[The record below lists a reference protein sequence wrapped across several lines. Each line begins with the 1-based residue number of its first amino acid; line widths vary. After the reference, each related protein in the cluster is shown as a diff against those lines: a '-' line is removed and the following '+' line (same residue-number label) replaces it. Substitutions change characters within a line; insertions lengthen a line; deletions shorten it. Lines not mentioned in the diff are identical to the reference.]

1 MRNLFTQHRAASVLT
16 VNRMLDTPFATLLTV
31 LVIGIALSLPL
42 GLYLIVDNLGRIADN
57 SQGQPEIS
65 IFLKDNASSAVQRDI
80 EAKLKA
86 RVEIKEYR
94 FVSRDT
100 ALKQLSQNMGLTD
113 AAAILGKNPLPDA
126 FVVTTKDA
134 EPEHLD
140 QLRQDMQAWPG
151 VQSAKLDS
159 EWARRLNAILRLGK
173 QGVWLLSALLGFA
186 LAAIG
191 FNTIRLQIL
200 ALRDEVEVSRLLG
213 ATDAFI
219 RRPYLYLGMLQGLLG
234 GLAAWL
240 IVASAFA
247 LINLR
252 VAEIAGLYNL
262 NYLLSSLAW
271 RDGLAVLVCAAMLGW
286 LGAYLAAN
294 QHLRGSRAA
303 F

>member
-1 MRNLFTQHRAASVLT
+1 MRSFFSQHRAAIVLT
-16 VNRMLDTPFATLLTV
+16 VNRMLDTPLATLLTIM
-31 LVIGIALSLPL
+31 VIGIALSLPL
-42 GLYLIVDNLGRIADN
+42 GLYLVVNNLSRIADN

-65 IFLKDNASSAVQRDI
+65 IFLKDNAGSAVQRDI
-80 EAKLKA
+80 ETKLKA
-86 RVEIKEYR
+86 RTEIKEFH

-113 AAAILGKNPLPDA
+113 TAAILGKNPLPDA
-126 FVVTTKDA
+126 FVITTKDI

-140 QLRQDMQAWPG
+140 QLRKDMQALPG
-151 VQSAKLDS
+151 VQSATLDS

-173 QGVWLLSALLGFA
+173 QGVWLLAALLGFA

-247 LINLR
+247 LINVR
-252 VAEIAGLYNL
+252 VAEIASLYNL
-262 NYLLSSLAW
+262 SFLLSSLAW
-271 RDGLAVLVCAAMLGW
+271 RDGLAVLISAASLGW

>member
-1 MRNLFTQHRAASVLT
+1 MINLFNQHRAALILT
-16 VNRMLDTPFATLLTV
+16 VNRLLDMPWTTLLTV

-42 GLYLIVDNLGRIADN
+42 GLYLLVDNLGRIAAN
-57 SQGQPEIS
+57 SKGQPEIS
-65 IFLKDNASSAVQRDI
+65 IFLKDNAGSALQRDLD
-80 EAKLKA
+80 AKLKA
-86 RVEIKEYR
+86 RPEVKEYR
-94 FVSRDT
+94 FVPRDA
-100 ALKQLSQNMGLTD
+100 ALKELSQNMGLSD

-126 FVVTTKDA
+126 FVVTTKDVD
-134 EPEHLD
+134 PERLD

-159 EWARRLNAILRLGK
+159 EWARRLNAFLRLG
-173 QGVWLLSALLGFA
+173 QQAVWLLAALLGFA
-186 LAAIG
+186 LAAVG

-200 ALRDEVEVSRLLG
+200 ALREEVEVSRLLG

-252 VAEIAGLYNL
+252 VAEIASLYSL
-262 NYLLSSLAW
+262 NFLLDSLSW
-271 RDGLAVLVCAAMLGW
+271 RDGLAVLVSAASLGW

-294 QHLRGSRAA
+294 QHLRGARAA

>member
-1 MRNLFTQHRAASVLT
+1 MRNLFTQHRAALVLT
-16 VNRMLDTPFATLLTV
+16 VMRMLDAPLATLLTV
-31 LVIGIALSLPL
+31 FVIGIALSLPL
-42 GLYLIVDNLGRIADN
+42 GLYLLVDNLGQIAAN

-65 IFLKDNASSAVQRDI
+65 IFLKDNAGSALRRDL
-80 EAKLKA
+80 EAKLEA
-86 RVEIKEYR
+86 RAEVKEYR
-94 FVSRDT
+94 FVPRDA
-100 ALKQLSQNMGLTD
+100 ALQELSKNMGLSD

-126 FVVTTKDA
+126 FVVTAQDA
-134 EPEHLD
+134 DPDKLD

-151 VQSAKLDS
+151 VQTAKLDS
-159 EWARRLNAILRLGK
+159 EWARRLNAFLRLG
-173 QGVWLLSALLGFA
+173 QQAVWLLAALLGFA
-186 LAAIG
+186 LAAVG

-200 ALRDEVEVSRLLG
+200 ALRDEIEVSRLLG

-262 NYLLSSLAW
+262 NFLLDSLSW
-271 RDGLAVLVCAAMLGW
+271 RDGLAVLASAAILGW
-286 LGAYLAAN
+286 IGAYLAAN
-294 QHLRGSRAA
+294 QHLRGAGAA
-303 F
+303 H

>member
-1 MRNLFTQHRAASVLT
+1 MRNLFTQHRAALVLT
-16 VNRMLDTPFATLLTV
+16 VHRMLDTPFATLLTV

-42 GLYLIVDNLGRIADN
+42 GLYLVVDNLGRIAAN

-65 IFLKDNASSAVQRDI
+65 IFLKDNAGSAVQRDI

-86 RVEIKEYR
+86 RPEVKEYR
-94 FVSRDT
+94 FVARDA

-126 FVVTTKDA
+126 FVVAAKDA

-159 EWARRLNAILRLGK
+159 EWARRLNAFLRLGK
-173 QGVWLLSALLGFA
+173 QGVWLLAALLGFA
-186 LAAIG
+186 LAAVG

-234 GLAAWL
+234 GLAAWV

-252 VAEIAGLYNL
+252 VAEIASLYHL
-262 NYLLSSLAW
+262 NFLLTSLAW
-271 RDGLAVLVCAAMLGW
+271 RDGLAVLVSAASLGW

-294 QHLRGSRAA
+294 QHLRGARAA
-303 F
+303 H

>member
-1 MRNLFTQHRAASVLT
+1 MRNLFTQHRAALVLT
-16 VNRMLDTPFATLLTV
+16 VNRLLDTPLATLLTV

-42 GLYLIVDNLGRIADN
+42 GLYLVVDNLSSIAAN

-65 IFLKDNASSAVQRDI
+65 IFLKDNAGSAVQRDVD
-80 EAKLKA
+80 AKLKA
-86 RVEIKEYR
+86 RTEIKEYR
-94 FVSRDT
+94 FVPRDA
-100 ALKQLSQNMGLTD
+100 ALKQLSKNMGLTD

-126 FVVTTKDA
+126 FVVTTKAAD
-134 EPEHLD
+134 PDSLD
-140 QLRQDMQAWPG
+140 QLRQDIQAWPG

-159 EWARRLNAILRLGK
+159 EWAKRLNAFLRLGR
-173 QGVWLLSALLGFA
+173 QAVWLLAALLGFA

-200 ALRDEVEVSRLLG
+200 ALRDEIEVSRLLG
-213 ATDAFI
+213 ATDSFI

-252 VAEIAGLYNL
+252 VAEIASLYNL
-262 NYLLSSLAW
+262 NFLLAGLSW
-271 RDGLAVLVCAAMLGW
+271 RDGLAVLASAAILGW
-286 LGAYLAAN
+286 IGAYLAAS

-303 F
+303 H